1 MANMKQEI
9 VISQKFRD
17 QLNKLNILEQIEKP
31 CINAYAGTVR
41 KIDDDLYILYD
52 NHGAEVCGLL
62 DCQSFMEALMD
73 TDVSHLW
80 AYDNNRKYGAAN

>member
-1 MANMKQEI
+1 MENMKQEI

-17 QLNKLNILEQIEKP
+17 QLSKLNILEQIEKP
-31 CINAYAGTVR
+31 CTNAYAGNVR
-41 KIDDDLYILYD
+41 KIDEDLYILYD
-52 NHGAEVCGLL
+52 HRGTEVCGLL
-62 DCQSFMEALMD
+62 DCKSFMEALMD